1 MRGTPV
7 KEATD
12 AANIATMTRQTDY
25 AGSAFLPRL
34 SVKANFR
41 WTLAGNLVHAVSLW
55 GMLTVL
61 ARLGS
66 PEVLG
71 QFVLGLSIAA
81 PVMALTMLQLRHVQ
95 VTDARRE
102 YGFEHY
108 FGTRVTWTFVGL
120 VAIAACVWLG
130 GFDSQTAWV
139 VLLVGLA
146 KCVDSVTDIV
156 RGLFQQH
163 ERMDY
168 SAISLMLKGPSALG
182 ALALLMWWTGDI
194 VPAVAAMAIVWI
206 GSFVL
211 YDAVKARYLLAG
223 STRTNGTAR
232 RFRPRFTWKVMLAL
246 TWIAFPLG
254 VVMALISLQ
263 INMPRYVLEGHFGK
277 EALGYFGAMVYPM
290 AVGTMVTGALGQAAS
305 PRLARYY
312 LDDLGAFRTM
322 LGRLLLLSTALGTV
336 LVVGTVML
344 GRPIL
349 ALLYGADY
357 AQYQREFVV
366 LAIAAAIQ
374 MVASC
379 WGYGLTAAR
388 FFRVQV
394 VLTITTCLAAV
405 VSAFLLIPRWGV
417 MGAAATALV
426 TSTVMCIV
434 FALAMWWAIRRR
446 LRQGVG
452 QNGPGPHS
460 PVSEHCDSNQGT
472 EASSDTVEAR

>member
-1 MRGTPV
+1 MRGTSL

-12 AANIATMTRQTDY
+12 AADIATMTRQTDY
-25 AGSAFLPRL
+25 AGSALLPRL

-41 WTLAGNLVHAVSLW
+41 WTLAGNLVNAVSLW

-95 VTDARRE
+95 VTDARQE

-108 FGTRVTWTFVGL
+108 FGTRVTWTGVGL
-120 VAIAACVWLG
+120 AAIAACVWLG
-130 GFDSQTAWV
+130 GFDAQTAWV
-139 VLLVGLA
+139 VILVGLA

-156 RGLFQQH
+156 RGLFQQR

-182 ALALLMWWTGDI
+182 AMALLMWWTGGII

-211 YDAVKARYLLAG
+211 YDAIKAKYLLAG
-223 STRTNGTAR
+223 NTHTNGTAR

-263 INMPRYVLEGHFGK
+263 INLPRYVLEGHFGK

-322 LGRLLLLSTALGTV
+322 LGRLLLLATALGTV
-336 LVVGTVML
+336 LVVGTVTL

-394 VLTITTCLAAV
+394 ALTITSCLTAV
-405 VSAFLLIPRWGV
+405 VSAFFLIPRWGV
-417 MGAAATALV
+417 MGAAGTVLV
-426 TSTVMCIV
+426 TSTVMWVV
-434 FALAMWWAIRRR
+434 FGLAIWWAIRARR
-446 LRQGVG
+446 RHYVAQTG
-452 QNGPGPHS
+452 S
-460 PVSEHCDSNQGT
+460 P
-472 EASSDTVEAR
+472 SD